1 MVTWDTFIFAVV
13 CRKCAIARVDVLF
26 KKYNVK
32 AVRIICNG
40 KRIPFIER
48 EPVSFSLDAS
58 SIFKL

>member
-26 KKYNVK
+26 KKYNVN

-40 KRIPFIER
+40 KRIP
-48 EPVSFSLDAS
+48 S
-58 SIFKL
+58 